1 MIFLSAGHYPSA
13 PGAKWERFVEH
24 DEAIVW
30 RDMLHDGLASLSM
43 VVPTGVLKTK
53 VDFIN
58 ERSMSGDVAVE
69 VHFNAARDS
78 NDNPIGRG
86 CETLYYPGSIRGER
100 IAVAIQKVMAEFFPP
115 NRGAKEGWY
124 RMDPSRG
131 ADFFLAKTKC
141 AAVIIEPEFVHRSD
155 VINDSREAVINKLVE
170 LFKGDTDG

>member
-30 RDMLHDGLASLSM
+30 RDMLYQGLNTRAIS
-43 VVPTGVLKTK
+43 VPTGVLRSK

-58 ERSMSGDVAVE
+58 ERTLDGDIAVE
-69 VHFNAARDS
+69 IHFNAARDA
-78 NDNPIGRG
+78 NNNPIGRG
-86 CETLYYPGSIRGER
+86 CETLYYPGSKRGES
-100 IAVAIQKVMAEFFPP
+100 IATTIQKVMAEFFPP
-115 NRGAKEGWY
+115 DRGVKEGWY

-141 AAVIIEPEFVHRSD
+141 TAIIIEPEFVHRAN
-155 VINDSREAVINKLVE
+155 VINDNREAVVNKLVE
-170 LFKGDTDG
+170 LFEENFNE